1 MIKKNTTHEIL
12 QVKDCARKT
21 TEFIVVRHSGSTYVT
36 RYGGRKYYANRTQAG
51 LAIGNR

>member
-1 MIKKNTTHEIL
+1 MNRSTTHEIL
-12 QVKDCARKT
+12 LVKDCARNT
-21 TEFIVVRHSGSTYVT
+21 FEFIVVRNSGSSYVT